1 MKNSLIL
8 GFIIALVLAVFAVCF
23 FVHPVLV
30 LTLGDILKIVLV
42 DVIVSFCLALYLSDY
57 FNSER
62 SGKQNSLMIWV
73 VVGVLIP
80 IVPMIA
86 AFLKYKKEKK

>member
-1 MKNSLIL
+1 MKNSIIL
-8 GFIIALVLAVFAVCF
+8 GFIVALIMAVVAVCF

-30 LTLGDILKIVLV
+30 LTIGDILTMILV
-42 DVIVSFCLALYLSDY
+42 DVVISFVLALYLSDY
-57 FNSER
+57 FS
-62 SGKQNSLMIWV
+62 SGNESKQKSLLIWV
-73 VVGVLIP
+73 IVGAAIP

>member
-8 GFIIALVLAVFAVCF
+8 GFIVALIMAVVAVCF

-30 LTLGDILKIVLV
+30 LTIGDILTMILV
-42 DVIVSFCLALYLSDY
+42 DVAISFVLALYLSDY
-57 FNSER
+57 FSVKAEAR
-62 SGKQNSLMIWV
+62 QNSLLIWV
-73 VVGVLIP
+73 IVGAAIP

>member
-1 MKNSLIL
+1 MKNSIIL
-8 GFIIALVLAVFAVCF
+8 GFIVALIMAVVAVCF

-42 DVIVSFCLALYLSDY
+42 DVIVSLCLALYLSDY
-57 FNSER
+57 FS
-62 SGKQNSLMIWV
+62 SGNEAKQKSLLIWV
-73 VVGVLIP
+73 IVGAAIP